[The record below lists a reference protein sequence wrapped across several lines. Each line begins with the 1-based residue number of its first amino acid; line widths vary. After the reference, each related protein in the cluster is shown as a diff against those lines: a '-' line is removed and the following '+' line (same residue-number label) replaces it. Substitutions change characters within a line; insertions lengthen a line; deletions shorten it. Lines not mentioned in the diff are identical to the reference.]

1 MTSSNQGS
9 PIEIAAVV
17 YLTVLGLA
25 VRLAA
30 PIMSQFPLND
40 GGLFHVMI
48 VDLVSNGLR
57 LPFTIT
63 YNNADIPF
71 VYPPLAI
78 YFTAIL
84 EKMTGL
90 ATLDLLRILPA
101 VFSGLA
107 VPAFYLLARELTS
120 TKLQTVFAVFSFA
133 FIPRVFEWHVT
144 GGGITRA
151 PGFIFAMV
159 TLYFVQRSYKK
170 PTGKNLSLSAL
181 FGAITLLTHPE
192 AAVHTAISAGVFY
205 LWMNRSI
212 KGMMHSLAVALG
224 VIALSAPWWLFVI
237 LRHGFDPF
245 QAALSAVGADSP
257 NILVRIFVGFL
268 FIFTDEPYLAVT
280 AVFALIGLFAS
291 IARRDFFP
299 IVWMFALYLLEPR
312 GGALYMML
320 PLSLLAGLGL
330 VSIFSNLVR
339 GPSAPV
345 DISISIQQVLEHK
358 TARWMFAFLFV
369 YLLMAAFATGE
380 RLRKD
385 FSLQSSDVETFF
397 WISNNTPPSAS
408 FAVLTGESTPFRDPW
423 TEWFPAITERKSLG
437 TIFGYEWVDDGMFE
451 KRILRFE
458 SLQAC
463 ARKDADCLS
472 VWEDE
477 YNLDLTHLY
486 LQLEDAT
493 LPLQISLKNSRNYK
507 LIYETNTAAIYEQ
520 LK

>member
-1 MTSSNQGS
+1 MTSNHQD
-9 PIEIAAVV
+9 PRIETAAVV
-17 YLTVLGLA
+17 YLTILGLA

-40 GGLFHVMI
+40 GGLFHEMI

-57 LPFTIT
+57 LPFATT

-84 EKMTGL
+84 AKMTGL

-107 VPAFYLLARELTS
+107 IPAFYFLAREFTS

-144 GGGITRA
+144 GGGVTRA
-151 PGFIFAMV
+151 PGFIFAV
-159 TLYFVQRSYKK
+159 ITLFFVQRLYKK
-170 PTGKNLSLSAL
+170 PTRKNLVLSAL
-181 FGAITLLTHPE
+181 FGALTLLTHPE

-224 VIALSAPWWLFVI
+224 AIALSAPWWLSVI
-237 LRHGFDPF
+237 LGHGFGPF
-245 QAALSAVGADSP
+245 QAAFSAVGTDSP
-257 NILVRIFVGFL
+257 NLLVRIFVGFL
-268 FIFTDEPYLAVT
+268 FIFTDEPYLAVI
-280 AVFALIGLFAS
+280 AVFALIGIFAS
-291 IARRDFFP
+291 IARREFFI

-320 PLSLLAGLGL
+320 PLSLLAGLGMTA
-330 VSIFSNLVR
+330 VFSNIIL
-339 GPSAPV
+339 SSSTPV
-345 DISISIQQVLEHK
+345 ETPVPIKQVLEHK
-358 TARWMFAFLFV
+358 TARWIFAFLFV
-369 YLLMAAFATGE
+369 YLLMSAFATGE

-385 FSLQSSDVETFF
+385 FSLQASDVDTFY
-397 WISNNTPPSAS
+397 WIRENLPTAAS
-408 FAVLTGESTPFRDPW
+408 FAVVTAESTAFRDPW
-423 TEWFPAITERKSLG
+423 SEWFPALTDRKSLA

-451 KRILRFE
+451 ERILGYE

-463 ARKDADCLS
+463 AWKDAGCLS
-472 VWEDE
+472 EWENKN
-477 YNLDLTHLY
+477 NLDFTHLY
-486 LQLEDAT
+486 LQVEDAT
-493 LPLQISLKNSRNYK
+493 FPLQVSLSDSPDYR
-507 LIYETNTAAIYEQ
+507 LIHETKTAAIYEQ

>member
-1 MTSSNQGS
+1 MTSGYQDSR
-9 PIEIAAVV
+9 IETAAVV
-17 YLTVLGLA
+17 YLTILGLA

-40 GGLFHVMI
+40 GGLFHEMI
-48 VDLVSNGLR
+48 VDLESNGLR
-57 LPFTIT
+57 LPFTTT

-78 YFTAIL
+78 YFIAIL
-84 EKMTGL
+84 AKMTGL

-107 VPAFYLLARELTS
+107 IPAFYFLAREFTS

-151 PGFIFAMV
+151 PGFIFAV
-159 TLYFVQRSYKK
+159 ITLFFVQRLYKK
-170 PTGKNLSLSAL
+170 PTRKNLSLSAL
-181 FGAITLLTHPE
+181 FGALTLLTHPE

-245 QAALSAVGADSP
+245 QAAFSAVGADSP

-268 FIFTDEPYLAVT
+268 FIFTDEPYLAVI
-280 AVFALIGLFAS
+280 AVFALIGSFAS
-291 IARRDFFP
+291 IARREFFL

-312 GGALYMML
+312 GGALYLML

-330 VSIFSNLVR
+330 VSIFSNLVPD
-339 GPSAPV
+339 PSAPGKTP
-345 DISISIQQVLEHK
+345 ISVQQVLQHK

-397 WISNNTPPSAS
+397 WISKNTPPSAS

-486 LQLEDAT
+486 LQVEDAT